1 LCIYLVP
8 DSVRISLSKDG
19 RHISSTSS
27 SSSKVLRNL
36 FIHDKCECTKARRY
50 ITIFR
55 PLCQCGCPVWV
66 RVFLLFQSTY
76 TFLELGLKPSKCLL
90 LYYVDRNYSQI
101 VKAVCIHVPRMMVAV
116 IHLDT
121 SFGLLKPGLGHL
133 CSLLSGLLLVSSFI
147 SCSCRADIGGCVE
160 YVCSSHAYTM
170 RLAVSSVSS
179 LPSSSISSTSL
190 CRIPGLFGR
199 KIMIKHQSE
208 RATFLYSLL
217 NLVTLSVK
225 SLLILLLHFS

>member
-1 LCIYLVP
+1 MYSVP
-8 DSVRISLSKDG
+8 DSLRIFIPKDE
-19 RHISSTSS
+19 RRISSTSS
-27 SSSKVLRNL
+27 SSSKVLRTI
-36 FIHDKCECTKARRY
+36 FIHDKCDCTKAGRY

-55 PLCQCGCPVWV
+55 PLCQCGCPVRV

-160 YVCSSHAYTM
+160 YVCSSHAYIM

-179 LPSSSISSTSL
+179 LPPSSISSTAL
-190 CRIPGLFGR
+190 C
-199 KIMIKHQSE
+199 
-208 RATFLYSLL
+208 
-217 NLVTLSVK
+217 
-225 SLLILLLHFS
+225 